1 MSGNWSMNTLISA
14 KNLTVY
20 RNKRPIL
27 DNVSLEVSPGD
38 FLTIIGPNGAG
49 KTTLLRCLAGVMKPD
64 QGKIRRQT
72 GLRTSYIPQRMTAE
86 ASLPMDV
93 RSFLRLN
100 TSASGYDLEEAANET
115 DITSLLQRSIH
126 VLSGGEWQRVLL
138 ARSLINKPDLIVLDE
153 PAQNLD
159 LSGQLKFYEHLSR
172 IHKDRNIALVMVSH
186 DLHMV
191 LASTRKVVCLYHHV
205 CCSGEPTAVTRD
217 PEFIQLFGQD
227 MARMMAVYQHDHDHD
242 HHHDHSAHHDHHHHE
257 TTDRP

>member
-1 MSGNWSMNTLISA
+1 MNALIA
-14 KNLTVY
+14 AENLTVY
-20 RNKRPIL
+20 RDRRPLL
-27 DNVSLEVSPGD
+27 DRVSIEVVPSD

-64 QGKIRRQT
+64 DGVIRRRA

-93 RSFLRLN
+93 KSFLKLN
-100 TSASGYDLEEAANET
+100 TRSSQHDLDEVATET
-115 DITSLLQRSIH
+115 DINSLMNRSIH

-138 ARSLINKPDLIVLDE
+138 ARSLINRPDLIILDE

-159 LSGQLKFYEHLSR
+159 LSGQLAFYEHLNR
-172 IHKDRNIALVMVSH
+172 VHRERNIALVMVSH

-191 LASTRKVVCLYHHV
+191 MASTRKVVCLYHHV

-217 PEFIQLFGQD
+217 PEFIQLFGKD
-227 MARMMAVYQHDHDHD
+227 MARMMAVYQHDHDH
-242 HHHDHSAHHDHHHHE
+242 HHDHDHPAAQ
-257 TTDRP
+257 DQ

>member
-1 MSGNWSMNTLISA
+1 MNPLISA
-14 KNLTVY
+14 KHVTVY
-20 RNKRPIL
+20 RNNRPIL
-27 DNVSLEVSPGD
+27 DNVSLDVAPAD

-64 QGKIRRQT
+64 RGAIQRQT

-93 RSFLRLN
+93 KSFLKLN
-100 TSASGYDLEEAANET
+100 TSTSGTELEDAAEET
-115 DITSLLQRSIH
+115 DISALLHRSIH

-138 ARSLINKPDLIVLDE
+138 ARSLINKPDLIILDE

-172 IHKDRNIALVMVSH
+172 IHNERKIALVMVSH

-227 MARMMAVYQHDHDHD
+227 MARMMAVYQHDHDH
-242 HHHDHSAHHDHHHHE
+242 HHHHHE
-257 TTDRP
+257 DHQNCHDQERQP

>member
-1 MSGNWSMNTLISA
+1 MNALISA
-14 KNLTVY
+14 ENLSVY
-20 RNKRPIL
+20 RNNSAIL
-27 DNVSLEVSPGD
+27 DNVSLDVAPAD

-49 KTTLLRCLAGVMKPD
+49 KTTLLRCLAGVIRPD
-64 QGKIRRQT
+64 QGAIHRQT

-93 RSFLRLN
+93 KSFLKLN
-100 TSASGYDLEEAANET
+100 TAADGNEVEDAAEET
-115 DITSLLQRSIH
+115 DISALLHRSIH

-138 ARSLINKPDLIVLDE
+138 ARSLINKPDLIILDE

-172 IHKDRNIALVMVSH
+172 IHNERKIALVMVSH

-205 CCSGEPTAVTRD
+205 CCSGEPTAVTKD

-242 HHHDHSAHHDHHHHE
+242 HHHDDHQNCHE
-257 TTDRP
+257 TEIRT